1 MTAVALAPKSFQD
14 LAFKAPIR
22 IVNALVALAAS
33 RSDGLTDA
41 THF

>member
-1 MTAVALAPKSFQD
+1 MKAVALDQKSFQD
-14 LAFKAPIR
+14 LVLRALKNHKR
-22 IVNALVALAAS
+22 IVALAAS